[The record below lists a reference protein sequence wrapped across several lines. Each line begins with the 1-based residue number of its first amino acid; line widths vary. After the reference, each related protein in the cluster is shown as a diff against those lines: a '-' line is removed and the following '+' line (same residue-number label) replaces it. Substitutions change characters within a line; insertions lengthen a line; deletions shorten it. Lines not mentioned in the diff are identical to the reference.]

1 MKTAIYTVPFSLN
14 LAPEMF
20 EEIKK
25 LSDEAQISMAE
36 QTRNL
41 IEKRFGN
48 LDQNEKGE
56 ENE

>member
-14 LAPEMF
+14 LSPDMF
-20 EEIKK
+20 NQIKE

-41 IEKRFGN
+41 IEKGFGN